1 MLDHF
6 PWLTFKLL
14 KWLLLWRFQISEN
27 RSKFV
32 LNWIWIGAV
41 ITNRFDWSNYYKTV
55 HSRRNSVVFIV
66 NSECMYLLC
75 SKKCLVN
82 RNLLKVTVKWPRNI
96 FFNWIDLIILLSK
109 CILDFQCWFTCCFL
123 YFWYSLLASL
133 SVFSLVYGRY
143 MHLFLYLNKTFRK
156 SSIYFWNS
164 K

>member
-1 MLDHF
+1 M
-6 PWLTFKLL
+6 T
-14 KWLLLWRFQISEN
+14 ISNSEN

-32 LNWIWIGAV
+32 LNWS
-41 ITNRFDWSNYYKTV
+41 NYFELFDWSNYYKTV

-66 NSECMYLLC
+66 NFECMYLLC
-75 SKKCLVN
+75 SKKCPVN
-82 RNLLKVTVKWPRNI
+82 KDLKVTVKWPRNI